1 MRTRPTLFSFG
12 ILLATSG
19 TALAQNATTPGAAS
33 APYPTVENAS
43 LEWLVTGDVNANG
56 VVTVKY
62 RVVGQ
67 GTWLDGLPM
76 RRVPG
81 ASNEG
86 FTWANRH
93 AGSLFGLV
101 PGTSYEVEL
110 TLADPDGGNA
120 TESLTFSTRAVPG
133 PGATGTVIPVTPA
146 TFEEAAADALPGD
159 ILELEDGQY
168 EGFQFMTDGTAEA
181 PIVIRAVNLGQAIV
195 NGDVRLDGR
204 SYVYVEGLTV
214 NGKFKF
220 NDAESIA
227 ITKCVVNTPDDGI
240 VSLGGGVTNAYICD
254 NVVNGPTTTFEDS
267 VVGADGN
274 NLGEGIQ
281 LTGPGNVICNNKV
294 SGFRDC
300 VSTLEDG
307 EAVNQ
312 VSIDI
317 LRNDLDH
324 CADDAVE
331 ADFAMGNVRVV
342 QNRILQSYVGLSSQ
356 PSLGGPTYFIRNVMY
371 DIIYSPFKLHRG
383 SVGDVAFHNTAVKC
397 GDAFAVYADVPW
409 SRAFFRNN
417 LFIGGLGGGTYG
429 GYGNGDGD
437 VLSLSAADDTCSF
450 DYDGYGSHGT
460 NKFTGSV
467 GNASFSSLAELKANT
482 TEKNAVQLG
491 LDTFAATI
499 PFPEDPYAPTTQA
512 DLQLKAGSAA
522 VDTGIA
528 LPNVNDGFSG
538 SAPDLGAY
546 EIGAPPPEYGPR
558 SGGPGG
564 SSGTG
569 GSGTGGSGTGG
580 SSASGNGGNGAGG
593 SGAGSGANSA
603 SGGDAD
609 DDGGCGCRTT
619 PSSSNLGWLAV
630 LGLALFARRR
640 R

>member
-1 MRTRPTLFSFG
+1 MRTRPALISFG
-12 ILLATSG
+12 FLLATSG
-19 TALAQNATTPGAAS
+19 TALAQNASTVGAAS

-56 VVTVKY
+56 TVGVKY
-62 RVVGQ
+62 RVAGQ
-67 GTWLDGLPM
+67 SAWLDGLPL

-93 AGSLFGLV
+93 AGSLFGLT
-101 PGTSYEVEL
+101 PATSYEVEL
-110 TLADPDGGNA
+110 TLTDPDGGDA
-120 TESLTFSTRAVPG
+120 TESLTFSTRAIPA
-133 PGATGTVIPVTPA
+133 PAANGTVIPVTPA
-146 TFEEAAADALPGD
+146 TFAEAAVDALPGD
-159 ILELEDGQY
+159 ILELADGEY
-168 EGFQFMTDGTAEA
+168 DGFEFMTDGTLES
-181 PIVIRAVNLGQAIV
+181 PIVIRAVNPGMAVV

-204 SYVYVEGLTV
+204 SYIYVEGLTV

-220 NDAESIA
+220 NDAEGIA
-227 ITKCVVNTPDDGI
+227 VTKCVVNTPDDGI
-240 VSLGGGVTNAYICD
+240 VSLAGGVTNAYICD
-254 NVVNGPTTTFEDS
+254 NVVNGPTTGYDDS
-267 VVGADGN
+267 IVGADGN
-274 NLGEGIQ
+274 NSGEGIQ

-300 VSTLEDG
+300 VSTLEDA
-307 EAVNQ
+307 EAENQ

-331 ADFAMGNVRVV
+331 ADFAMGNVRVM

-417 LFIGGLGGGTYG
+417 LFIGGTGGGTYG

-437 VLSLSAADDTCSF
+437 VLSLAAADATCSF
-450 DYDGYGSHGT
+450 DYDGLGSDGT
-460 NKFTGSV
+460 NKFTGRIGSV
-467 GNASFSSLAELKANT
+467 TFSSLAELKAGT
-482 TEKNAVQLG
+482 SEKNAVELG

-499 PFPEDPYAPTTQA
+499 PFPEDPYAAVTQV
-512 DLQLKAGSAA
+512 DLQLGAGSAA
-522 VDTGIA
+522 VDKGVPLA
-528 LPNVNDGFSG
+528 NVNDGFSG

-546 EIGAPPPEYGPR
+546 EIGTAPPEYGPR

-603 SGGDAD
+603 SGDSD
-609 DDGGCGCRTT
+609 DEGGCGCRTA

-630 LGLALFARRR
+630 LGLALLARRR

>member
-1 MRTRPTLFSFG
+1 MRTRPALLSFG
-12 ILLATSG
+12 ILLGVSG
-19 TALAQNATTPGAAS
+19 TALAQNASTVGAAS
-33 APYPTVENAS
+33 APYPTMENAS
-43 LEWLVTGDVNANG
+43 LEWLLTGDVNANG
-56 VVTVKY
+56 TVSVKY
-62 RVVGQ
+62 RVAGQ
-67 GTWLDGLPM
+67 SAWLDGLPL

-93 AGSLFGLV
+93 AGSLFGLT
-101 PGTSYEVEL
+101 PATSYEVEL
-110 TLADPDGGNA
+110 TLTDPDGGDA
-120 TESLTFSTRAVPG
+120 TASVTFSTRAIPA
-133 PGATGTVIPVTPA
+133 PALNGTVIPVTPA
-146 TFEEAAADALPGD
+146 TFAEAAADALPGD
-159 ILELEDGQY
+159 ILELEDGDY
-168 EGFQFMTDGTAEA
+168 EGFEFMTDGTLES
-181 PIVIRAVNLGQAIV
+181 PIVIRAANPGMAVV

-204 SYVYVEGLTV
+204 SYIYVEGLTV

-220 NDAESIA
+220 NDAEGIA
-227 ITKCVVNTPDDGI
+227 VTKCVVNTPDDGI
-240 VSLGGGVTNAYICD
+240 VSLGGGSTNAYICD
-254 NVVNGPTTTFEDS
+254 NVVNGPTTTFEDP
-267 VVGADGN
+267 VVGADGD
-274 NLGEGIQ
+274 NLGEGIE

-300 VSTLEDG
+300 VSTLEDDG
-307 EAVNQ
+307 AVNQ

-331 ADFAMGNVRVV
+331 ADFAMGNVRVM
-342 QNRILQSYVGLSSQ
+342 QNRIFQSYVGLSSQ

-383 SVGDVAFHNTAVKC
+383 SVGDVALHNTAVKC

-417 LFIGGLGGGTYG
+417 LFIGGTGGGTYG

-437 VLSLSAADDTCSF
+437 VLSLSAADSTCSF
-450 DYDGYGSHGT
+450 DYDGFGSDGT
-460 NKFTGSV
+460 NKFTGGIGSV
-467 GNASFSSLAELKANT
+467 TFSSLAELKAGT
-482 TEKNAVQLG
+482 TEKNAVELG

-499 PFPEDPYAPTTQA
+499 PFPEDPYGAVTQQ

-522 VDTGIA
+522 VDKGVA
-528 LPNVNDGFSG
+528 LANVNDGFSG

-546 EIGAPPPEYGPR
+546 EIGTAPPEYGPR

-564 SSGTG
+564 SAGTG
-569 GSGTGGSGTGG
+569 GSGTGGSGIGG
-580 SSASGNGGNGAGG
+580 SSASGNGGNGTGG
-593 SGAGSGANSA
+593 SGAGSGASSA
-603 SGGDAD
+603 SGESD

-619 PSSSNLGWLAV
+619 SRSSNLGWLAV
-630 LGLALFARRR
+630 LGLAFLARRR